1 MKKYLL
7 ISFFTFLSC
16 LLYAQERNDF
26 EDYLSQFKEI
36 QLPFQMS
43 IDSVSSFFPNPTGYK
58 SIPINY
64 VHTFI
69 CEPGKA
75 CDDDLMKYEYQ
86 AGIQLKLRR
95 YIAVITSKDCDDCGS
110 KYGRG
115 IGYYLL
121 TIHTLDGK
129 WVSQDTIAQG
139 SDQHFYFGTFT
150 KGNTPHSFLSLS
162 MKQGT
167 MYDYLDK
174 ENSIFEGIMDYY
186 TYTINEEGIIRKEK
200 NKSTNIRISWGL
212 EGVKILK
219 EWK

>member
-64 VHTFI
+64 VHSFI

-86 AGIQLKLRR
+86 AGIQLKLGR

-115 IGYYLL
+115 IAYYLL

-129 WVSQDTIAQG
+129 WVSQYTIAQG

-150 KGNTPHSFLSLS
+150 KGNAPCSLLSLS

-167 MYDYLDK
+167 LYNYDK
-174 ENSIFEGIMDYY
+174 EKHIYQGVMDYC
-186 TYTINEEGIIRKEK
+186 TYTINEEGIILKEK
-200 NKSTNIRISWGL
+200 NKSTNICIRRKYL
-212 EGVKILK
+212 EIEILK
-219 EWK
+219 EWQ